1 MKRFS
6 LFFIIII
13 GFAFILRP
21 GIGISS
27 ASERETELFNKGYEY
42 LFSYKSDKAAETF
55 RLFLKE
61 FPESSARDAA
71 MFWLGKTL
79 ISMKL
84 YSEAE
89 LTFQAIQH
97 EFPDSPFIVFIDIEM
112 DEIARVRSAGS
123 ARDIGKKAEDQKD
136 VSSKQSIEEKRPAET
151 DKKLIQIAAEKEKI
165 ETVLAEERKAN
176 HERQLRIADLE
187 SREALLRKQ
196 YSELETKM
204 ARQSE
209 IEKSLK
215 EIRDER
221 DRLRV
226 QLAQVQADKNRKEKE
241 PVPGDQV
248 TGQGKISNSESGES
262 IRLRLSQLEVLAE
275 EQGKEL
281 SRARDEQ
288 ERLKKLIIE
297 EKKFAAELNTD
308 LVHAKERE
316 QEFKTLV
323 ARANEQLRSA
333 EKKSKGETA
342 STRELGN
349 LTVEL
354 DQFRRQVSDLQSEK
368 KQLSDRVE
376 SMEWQAEQRVRD
388 MRILNAYLTKL
399 MFQKKEAPQQKPDS
413 KVADERDRLITALDQ
428 EKKTST
434 ALRSQLTDITE
445 QQTGRQQSISDSA
458 QMSQPAASQMIR
470 IMNREYSLSQ
480 IIDYQV
486 IAMLLIRRMGIK
498 DLAWRVNSP
507 LDDFLAEELLVEAA
521 RKTELSI
528 DAEKQKEMIELY
540 KLSPA
545 EAAYLERVRLISRYI
560 DSQYI
565 DVPTQQWI
573 EVLSVDYKPGDAASK
588 TVLAADLQKAA
599 RTGTSFKEIARI
611 YPDGVGFFR
620 LTPQEF
626 SIRFKDKS
634 QILQKLNFMNEE
646 TVVMWSEK
654 GYMLIKPVSGR
665 EQFNAFEYLAP
676 EKKKK
681 LQTFLKKLIS
691 ELRKEAGL

>member
-13 GFAFILRP
+13 GFAFLFRP

-42 LFSYKSDKAAETF
+42 LFSYKPDKAAETF

-89 LTFQAIQH
+89 LTFQAIQN

-112 DEIARVRSAGS
+112 EEIARVRSAGS
-123 ARDIGKKAEDQKD
+123 ARDIGRKAEDQKD
-136 VSSKQSIEEKRPAET
+136 ASSKQSIEEKRPAET
-151 DKKLIQIAAEKEKI
+151 EKKLIQIAAEKEKI
-165 ETVLAEERKAN
+165 ETLLAEERKAN

-196 YSELETKM
+196 YSELETKI
-204 ARQSE
+204 ARQPE
-209 IEKSLK
+209 IEISLK

-221 DRLRV
+221 DRLSL
-226 QLAQVQADKNRKEKE
+226 QLALVQADKNRKEKE

-248 TGQGKISNSESGES
+248 TGQGKISNSEPGES

-288 ERLKKLIIE
+288 ERLKKLIAE
-297 EKKFAAELNTD
+297 EKKFAADLNTD
-308 LVHAKERE
+308 LVRAKERE

-323 ARANEQLRSA
+323 AKADERQKSA
-333 EKKSKGETA
+333 EKKSEGEA
-342 STRELGN
+342 PSARELGK

-354 DQFRRQVSDLQSEK
+354 DQFRRQVNDLQTEK

-388 MRILNAYLTKL
+388 MRILNAYLTRL
-399 MFQKKEAPQQKPDS
+399 MFQKKQVPQQQLDIR
-413 KVADERDRLITALDQ
+413 AAEERDSLNSAFDE
-428 EKKTST
+428 EKKTII
-434 ALRSQLTDITE
+434 ALQSRLAGVTE
-445 QQTGRQQSISDSA
+445 QRAERRQSINDGAPISR
-458 QMSQPAASQMIR
+458 PAASPMVR

-480 IIDYQV
+480 IIDYQ
-486 IAMLLIRRMGIK
+486 ISALLMIRRMGIK
-498 DLAWRVNSP
+498 DLIWRLNRP

-521 RKTELSI
+521 RKIDLPI

-545 EAAYLERVRLISRYI
+545 EAAYLERVMIISKYI
-560 DSQYI
+560 DSQHI

-588 TVLAADLQKAA
+588 TVLATNLQKAA
-599 RTGTSFKEIARI
+599 RTGTSFREIART
-611 YPDGVGFFR
+611 YPDGVGFSR

-626 SIRFKDKS
+626 SVRFK
-634 QILQKLNFMNEE
+634 
-646 TVVMWSEK
+646 
-654 GYMLIKPVSGR
+654 
-665 EQFNAFEYLAP
+665 
-676 EKKKK
+676 
-681 LQTFLKKLIS
+681 
-691 ELRKEAGL
+691 